1 VAVVVVDDVEELE
14 ELVLLLA
21 LVTDKLV
28 VKMEEVDREVP
39 DVVMPFDRG
48 MLDELVVP
56 PIRVGLIEI
65 SKPEVLIV
73 EVVLDVDDED
83 DVELVL
89 PPISVGLIETS
100 KPEVLEDRVELEVDD
115 TNDVELQLEF
125 PVHGLR
131 VNVGD

>member
-1 VAVVVVDDVEELE
+1 MAVVVVDDVEELE